1 MGRLGPRRGPV
12 ARGCVTAVLVIVGVG
27 IGLALGRT
35 YLGVGSRLTAGDRTT
50 LSSDSTAGPPLFTTL
65 PSSGAASGGS
75 ARVPGT
81 PAPDFALM
89 QLGGGEVR
97 LSDYRGRPVLINFWA
112 SWCPPCRIEMAELV
126 KSYEAHRDEGFVIL
140 GVNLTYLDDLPD
152 VEAFV
157 EEFHMSFPVLLDER
171 GLVAERLYRLRGLPM
186 SVFVNRVGVIARIQ
200 YGALSRSQLEDY
212 VGEILEVSAPE
223 GYGDR
228 HV

>member
-1 MGRLGPRRGPV
+1 MGSLDLRPPSPQGW
-12 ARGCVTAVLVIVGVG
+12 VTVVLVVAGLG
-27 IGLALGRT
+27 IGLALGWT
-35 YLGVGSRLTAGDRTT
+35 YLGGE
-50 LSSDSTAGPPLFTTL
+50 SDSSSPDTAVPPLFATL
-65 PSSGAASGGS
+65 PPSRTTGGDS
-75 ARVPGT
+75 EPVLGSL
-81 PAPDFALM
+81 APDFALM

-112 SWCPPCRIEMAELV
+112 SWCPPCRIEMPELV
-126 KSYEAHRDEGFVIL
+126 KSYEAHRDQGFVIL